1 MRGSVGLYGVM
12 PQISL
17 PVFEGPL
24 DLLLHLIERDDLDIT
39 AVSLV
44 AVTDQYLKAINDG
57 QGCNPHALADFVAIG
72 ARLIY
77 LKSRALL
84 PRPPEDEQAQLE
96 DDEVGRELVDLLI
109 EYRRYTQAADILE
122 ERQER
127 GLRTYTRLAPPPERP
142 PSNGLDGVTVEALR
156 RIMLQVLART
166 PVERPQGVIQ
176 RDTLTLRERIT
187 QFRERLAS
195 RGSFSFRQTIL
206 ECNSR
211 IEVVISFMAVLELLK
226 TGECDARQSSTWG
239 DIEVV
244 ALSREPALVA
254 AGT

>member
-1 MRGSVGLYGVM
+1 M

-44 AVTDQYLKAINDG
+44 AVTDQYLKAINDS
-57 QGCNPHALADFVAIG
+57 QGFNPHALAEFVAIG

-84 PRPPEDEQAQLE
+84 PRPPQEGDTQLE
-96 DDEVGRELVDLLI
+96 DDDVGRELVDLLL
-109 EYRRYTQAADILE
+109 EYRRYTEAANVLE

-127 GLRTYTRLAPPPERP
+127 GLRVYTRLAPPPERP
-142 PSNGLDGVTVEALR
+142 EGNGLDGVTVDALR
-156 RIMLQVLART
+156 KIMLQVLQRT
-166 PVERPQGVIQ
+166 PVERPSGVIQ
-176 RDTLTLRERIT
+176 RDTLTLRERIG
-187 QFRERLAS
+187 QFRQRLVMGG
-195 RGSFSFRQTIL
+195 RFSFRQAIL
-206 ECNSR
+206 ECKTR
-211 IEVVISFMAVLELLK
+211 VEVVISFMAVLELLK
-226 TGECDARQSSTWG
+226 AGECDAQQSTTWG

-244 ALSREPALVA
+244 ALVPIEGQLIA
-254 AGT
+254 AGA

>member
-1 MRGSVGLYGVM
+1 M
-12 PQISL
+12 PQITL

-44 AVTDQYLKAINDG
+44 VVTDQYLKAINDG
-57 QGCNPHALADFVAIG
+57 QGVNAHALAEFVAIG

-84 PRPPEDEQAQLE
+84 PRAPEEVEAQLE
-96 DDEVGRELVDLLI
+96 DDDVGRELVDLLL
-109 EYRRYTQAADILE
+109 EYRRYTEATDVLE

-127 GLRTYTRLAPPPERP
+127 GLRVYTRLAPPPERP
-142 PSNGLDGVTVEALR
+142 EGIGLDGVTVDALR
-156 RIMLQVLART
+156 RIMLQVLSRT
-166 PVERPQGVIQ
+166 PVEEPKGVIQ
-176 RDTLTLRERIT
+176 RDSLTLRERIG
-187 QFRERLAS
+187 QFRDRLLAKG
-195 RGSFSFRQTIL
+195 RFSFRQAIL
-206 ECNSR
+206 ECKTR

-226 TGECDARQSSTWG
+226 AGECDAEQSERWG

-244 ALSREPALVA
+244 ALAPAEAPLPA
-254 AGT
+254 ASA

>member
-1 MRGSVGLYGVM
+1 MRGGVGLYGVM

-57 QGCNPHALADFVAIG
+57 QGCNPHALAEFVAIG

-77 LKSRALL
+77 LKSRAIL
-84 PRPPEDEQAQLE
+84 PRPPEEEPAELE

-109 EYRRYTQAADILE
+109 EYRRYTRAADVLE

-127 GLRTYTRLAPPPERP
+127 GLRVYPRLAPPPELP
-142 PSNGLDGVTVEALR
+142 PGDGLDGVTVEALR

-166 PVERPQGVIQ
+166 PVQRPQGVIQ
-176 RDTLTLRERIT
+176 RDTLTLRERIA
-187 QFRERLAS
+187 QFRDRLATQG
-195 RGSFSFRQTIL
+195 RFSFRQAIL
-206 ECNSR
+206 ECKTR
-211 IEVVISFMAVLELLK
+211 IEIVISFMAVLELLK
-226 TGECDARQSSTWG
+226 AGECDARQASTWG

-244 ALSREPALVA
+244 ALSKEAGLVA
-254 AGT
+254 AGA